1 MVFLVNLARLIF
13 APLVQPAAADFDVSA
28 ASLGVVASAAWL
40 GSASPRLPTGYLL
53 TRFPRHY
60 IVATTGTLLVGTSF
74 FTAFSQSITHLT
86 VGAFLMGISS
96 GMYFIAANPLVSEL
110 FPSKVGTALGIHGTV
125 SQVAAVGAP
134 LFVSAILL
142 VGDWRSTFFLISGVA
157 AVATLALLVATR
169 RTELPDAGRDD
180 RSLLAAGKAQW
191 HLILT
196 GVVFVGVTGFLWNA
210 LFNLYGDYLDVAKG
224 IDAGTG
230 RLLLSLMFAAGIPA
244 FLITGRLA
252 DRVPNVP
259 LIISI
264 ISTFS
269 VLVVV
274 LTLVESFV
282 AIAVVSVLIGYT
294 IHSMF
299 PAMDTYMLSS
309 LPDHHRGSAYALFSA
324 TMMLI
329 QAWGSGAVG
338 TAVASGVSYDR
349 AFQGLAVLVA
359 AIVIGMFFLYQGGRL
374 PAGGNPGTTPG
385 ETVPPGDD

>member
-1 MVFLVNLARLIF
+1 MVFLINLARLIF
-13 APLVQPAAADFDVSA
+13 APLVQPAAADFDVPA

-60 IVATTGTLLVGTSF
+60 IVTATGTLLVGTSL

-86 VGAFLMGISS
+86 VGAFLMGASS

-110 FPSKVGTALGIHGTV
+110 FPSNVGTALGIHGMV

-134 LFVSAILL
+134 LFVSAILI
-142 VGDWRSTFFLISGVA
+142 VGDWRSTFVLISVLA
-157 AVATLALLVATR
+157 AVSTTVLVVASR

-180 RSLLAAGKAQW
+180 RSLLAAGRAQW
-191 HLILT
+191 RLILT

-210 LFNLYGDYLDVAKG
+210 LFNLYGDYLDVTKG

-244 FLITGRLA
+244 FVVTGRLA
-252 DRVPNVP
+252 DRVSNVP
-259 LIISI
+259 LILSI
-264 ISTFS
+264 LSTFS

-274 LTLVESFV
+274 LTLVESLV
-282 AIAVVSVLIGYT
+282 AVAAVSVLIGYT

-309 LPDHHRGSAYALFSA
+309 LPDHHRASAYALFSA

-329 QAWGSGAVG
+329 QAWGSGVVG
-338 TAVASGVSYDR
+338 TAITRGVSYDV
-349 AFQGLAVLVA
+349 AFQVLAVGAGV
-359 AIVIGMFFLYQGGRL
+359 VILGMVGLWRGGYL
-374 PAGGNPGTTPG
+374 PAGGDPGATPG
-385 ETVPPGDD
+385 QELPPTDD